1 MSKFVRSSKYR
12 HVFAG
17 NAKLEESYANLKL
30 SKNPWDSNY
39 CAVNSQFLAVCWQ
52 TGGGGAAA
60 VIPLKSTGKLQ
71 DVALFDGHSAP
82 VLDVAFS
89 PFNDYIL
96 ATASEDSTVKIWS
109 IPEEGPKAGSHQQA
123 AQELRGHGR
132 KAGSVTFNPVANNIL
147 ATSAI
152 DFKVKVWDIEAGIE
166 KCNVDGHSGII
177 QSVEWNWNGSL
188 LATFC
193 KDKKLR
199 VIDPRASQVA
209 SEVEAHAGVKGGRAT
224 WLGQKGLIFSA
235 GFNKQSERR
244 LAVWDPAKL
253 SEPLVEQAIDNAAGI
268 IMPFWDDSSSVLF
281 TAGKG
286 DGNIRFYEIVNDD
299 KVIYFLSQHGTNT
312 PQAGMCALPKTAV
325 DVSSNEIMRLYKATA
340 TQVEPVSFKVP
351 RKSDVFQDD
360 LFPDAPGSEPSL
372 TAEQW
377 ASGSNADPKLQS
389 LAPGFVKAAAPKA
402 EFKPVVQEKKVLS
415 EAELRAENEKL
426 SQRIAYLES
435 ELVKR
440 DARIKELEGK

>member
-1 MSKFVRSSKYR
+1 MSKFVRQSKFR
-12 HVFAG
+12 HVFAEPS
-17 NAKLEESYANLKL
+17 KLEHSYANLKL

-60 VIPLKSTGKLQ
+60 VLPLKTTGKLGE
-71 DVALFDGHSAP
+71 VALMEGHSAP

-109 IPEEGPKAGSHQQA
+109 IPEDGPKTTSTA

-152 DFKVKVWDIEAGIE
+152 DFKVKVWDIEQGAE
-166 KCNVDGHSGII
+166 KATIDGHAGII

-188 LATFC
+188 MATFC

-199 VIDPRASQVA
+199 VIDPRSASVA
-209 SEVEAHAGVKGGRAT
+209 SEVEAHQGVKGGRAT
-224 WLGQKGLIFSA
+224 WLGRKGLIFSA

-244 LAVWDPAKL
+244 LAVWDPAKM

-268 IMPFWDDSSSVLF
+268 VMPFWDDSSSVLF

-286 DGNIRFYEIVNDD
+286 DGNVRFYEIVNDD

-312 PQAGMCALPKTAV
+312 PQQGMCALPKASV
-325 DVSSNEIMRLYKATA
+325 DVSNNEIMRLYKATA
-340 TQVEPVSFKVP
+340 TQVEPVSFRVP

-360 LFPDAPGSEPSL
+360 LFPDCPGAAPAL
-372 TAEQW
+372 TAEEW
-377 ASGSNADPKLQS
+377 ASGKNSDPILTS

-402 EFKPVVQEKKVLS
+402 DFKPVVQEKKVLS
-415 EAELRAENEKL
+415 EADLRSENDKL
-426 SQRIAYLES
+426 AQRISFLEA

>member
-12 HVFAG
+12 HVFG
-17 NAKLEESYANLKL
+17 ENPKLTESYANLKL

-60 VIPLKSTGKLQ
+60 VIPLKSTGKLG
-71 DVALFDGHSAP
+71 DVPLVDGHSAP

-89 PFNDYIL
+89 PFNDNIL

-109 IPEEGPKAGSHQQA
+109 IPEGGLKASTQTA

-152 DFKVKVWDIEAGIE
+152 DFKVKIWDIEQGTE
-166 KCNVDGHSGII
+166 KCSLDGAHTGII
-177 QSVEWNWNGSL
+177 QSVEWNYNGSL
-188 LATFC
+188 LSTFC

-199 VIDPRASQVA
+199 VIDPRANQVTA
-209 SEVEAHAGVKGGRAT
+209 EVEAHQGVKGGRAT
-224 WLGQKGLIFSA
+224 WLGQKGWIFSA

-244 LAVWDPAKL
+244 LAVWDPAKM

-268 IMPFWDDSSSVLF
+268 IMPFWDDSSNVLF

-286 DGNIRFYEIVNDD
+286 DGNIRYYELVNDD
-299 KVIYFLSQHGTNT
+299 KFIYFLTQHSTNT
-312 PQAGMCALPKTAV
+312 PQAGMCALPKTSV
-325 DVSSNEIMRLYKATA
+325 DVNNNEIMRLYKATA
-340 TQVEPVSFKVP
+340 SLVEPISFRVP

-360 LFPDAPGSEPSL
+360 LFPDAPGSEPAL
-372 TAEQW
+372 TADAW
-377 ASGSNADPKLQS
+377 AGGANSDPKLQS
-389 LAPGFVKAAAPKA
+389 LAPGFSKPSAPKA

-415 EAELRAENEKL
+415 EADLRAENEKL
-426 SQRIAYLES
+426 TQRVAFLEA

-440 DARIKELEGK
+440 DARIKELESK

>member
-12 HVFAG
+12 HVFAE
-17 NAKLEESYANLKL
+17 NAKLDSSYANLKL

-60 VIPLKSTGKLQ
+60 VLPLSKTGKLGE
-71 DVALFDGHSAP
+71 VALVEGHSGP

-96 ATASEDSTVKIWS
+96 ATASEDSTVKIWA
-109 IPEEGPKAGSHQQA
+109 IPESGPKTTSTA

-132 KAGSVTFNPVANNIL
+132 KAGSVTFNPVANNVL

-152 DFKVKVWDIEAGIE
+152 DFKVKVWDIEQGTE
-166 KCNVDGHSGII
+166 KCSVDGHAAII
-177 QSVEWNWNGSL
+177 QSVEWNYNGSL

-199 VIDPRASQVA
+199 VIDPRSGTVTA
-209 SEVEAHAGVKGGRAT
+209 EVEAHQGVKGGRAT
-224 WLGQKGLIFSA
+224 FLGSKGLIFSA

-244 LAVWDPAKL
+244 LAIWDPAKM

-286 DGNIRFYEIVNDD
+286 DGNVRFYEIVSDD
-299 KVIYFLSQHGTNT
+299 KVIYPLSQHGTNV
-312 PQAGMCALPKTAV
+312 PQQGMCALPKSSV
-325 DVSSNEIMRLYKATA
+325 DVSNNEIMRLYKATA
-340 TQVEPVSFKVP
+340 TQVEPLSFRVP

-360 LFPDAPGSEPSL
+360 LFPDAPGAVPAL
-372 TAEQW
+372 TAEEW
-377 ASGSNADPKLQS
+377 ASGKTADPVLQS
-389 LAPGFVKAAAPKA
+389 MAPGFVKAAAPKA
-402 EFKPVVQEKKVLS
+402 DFKPVVQEKKVLS
-415 EAELRAENEKL
+415 EAELRSENEKL
-426 SQRIAYLES
+426 AQRISFLEA

>member
-1 MSKFVRSSKYR
+1 MSKFVRTSKYR
-12 HVFAG
+12 HVFAE
-17 NAKLEESYANLKL
+17 NAKLDASYANLKL

-52 TGGGGAAA
+52 TGGGGAAG
-60 VIPLKSTGKLQ
+60 VIPLKSTGKLGE
-71 DVALFDGHSAP
+71 VALCEGHSGP

-109 IPEEGPKAGSHQQA
+109 IPEDGPKTTSTA

-132 KAGSVTFNPVANNIL
+132 KAGSVTFNPVANNVL

-152 DFKVKVWDIEAGIE
+152 DFKVKVWDIEAGAE
-166 KCNVDGHSGII
+166 KCSIDGHAGII
-177 QSVEWNWNGSL
+177 QSVEWNYNGSL
-188 LATFC
+188 LSTYC

-199 VIDPRASQVA
+199 VIDPRSGQVTG
-209 SEVEAHAGVKGGRAT
+209 EVEAHQGVKGGRAT
-224 WLGQKGLIFSA
+224 WLGRKGLIFSA

-253 SEPLVEQAIDNAAGI
+253 SEPLIEQAIDNAAGI
-268 IMPFWDDSSSVLF
+268 IMPFWDDASSVLF

-286 DGNIRFYEIVNDD
+286 DGNVRFYEIVNDD

-312 PQAGMCALPKTAV
+312 PQQGMCALPKANV
-325 DVSSNEIMRLYKATA
+325 DVSNNEIMRLYKATA
-340 TQVEPVSFKVP
+340 TQVEPLSFRVP

-360 LFPDAPGSEPSL
+360 LFPDCPGSSPAMSADE
-372 TAEQW
+372 W
-377 ASGSNADPKLQS
+377 AGGKTADPILQS
-389 LAPGFVKAAAPKA
+389 MAPGFVKAAAPKA
-402 EFKPVVQEKKVLS
+402 DFKPVVQEKKVLS
-415 EAELRAENEKL
+415 ESELRSENDKL
-426 SQRIAYLES
+426 AQRISFLEA

>member
-1 MSKFVRSSKYR
+1 MSKFVRASKFR
-12 HVFAG
+12 HVFG
-17 NAKLEESYANLKL
+17 STAKLEESYANLKV

-39 CAVNSQFLAVCWQ
+39 CAVNSQFLAVCWA

-60 VIPLKSTGKLQ
+60 VIPLKNTGKLSE
-71 DVALFDGHSAP
+71 VALVEGHTAP

-109 IPEEGPKAGSHQQA
+109 IPEDGPKTTSTA

-152 DFKVKVWDIEAGIE
+152 DFKVKIWDIEQGTEKSTIE
-166 KCNVDGHSGII
+166 GHSAII
-177 QSVEWNWNGSL
+177 QSVEWNWDGSL
-188 LATFC
+188 ITTYC
-193 KDKKLR
+193 KDKKIR
-199 VIDPRASQVA
+199 VIDPRSGATTA
-209 SEVEAHAGVKGGRAT
+209 EVEAHQGVKGGRAT
-224 WLGQKGLIFSA
+224 WLGRKELIFSA

-244 LAVWDPAKL
+244 LAVWDPKKM
-253 SEPLVEQAIDNAAGI
+253 SEPLIEQAVDNAAGI

-286 DGNIRFYEIVNDD
+286 DGNVRFYEIVNDD
-299 KVIYFLSQHGTNT
+299 KVIYFLSQHGTNV
-312 PQAGMCALPKTAV
+312 PQQGMCALPKASV
-325 DVSSNEIMRLYKATA
+325 DVSSNEIMRLYKATG
-340 TQVEPVSFKVP
+340 TQVEPISFRVP

-360 LFPDAPGSEPSL
+360 LFPDCASSTPAL
-372 TAEQW
+372 TADEW
-377 ASGSNADPKLQS
+377 SSGKNAEPILQS
-389 LAPGFVKAAAPKA
+389 LAPGFVKSAAPKA

-415 EAELRAENEKL
+415 EAELRSEVDKL
-426 SQRIAYLES
+426 TSRISFLES

-440 DARIKELEGK
+440 DARIKELESK

>member
-1 MSKFVRSSKYR
+1 MSKFVRTSKYR
-12 HVFAG
+12 HVFAE
-17 NAKLEESYANLKL
+17 NAKLDASYANLKL

-52 TGGGGAAA
+52 TGGGGAAG
-60 VIPLKSTGKLQ
+60 VIPLKSTGKLAE
-71 DVALFDGHSAP
+71 VALCEGHSGP

-109 IPEEGPKAGSHQQA
+109 IPEDGPKTTQTA

-132 KAGSVTFNPVANNIL
+132 KAGSVTFNPVANNVL

-152 DFKVKVWDIEAGIE
+152 DFKVKVWDIEAGAE
-166 KCNVDGHSGII
+166 KCSVDGHAAII
-177 QSVEWNWNGSL
+177 QSVEWNYNGSL
-188 LATFC
+188 LSTYC

-199 VIDPRASQVA
+199 VIDPRSGQVTA
-209 SEVEAHAGVKGGRAT
+209 EVEAHQGVKGGRAT
-224 WLGQKGLIFSA
+224 WLGRKGLIFSA

-244 LAVWDPAKL
+244 LAVWDPAKM
-253 SEPLVEQAIDNAAGI
+253 SEPLIEQAIDNAAGI
-268 IMPFWDDSSSVLF
+268 IMPFWDDASSVLF

-286 DGNIRFYEIVNDD
+286 DGNVRFYEIVNDD
-299 KVIYFLSQHGTNT
+299 KVIYFLSQHGTNN
-312 PQAGMCALPKTAV
+312 PQQGMCALPKASV
-325 DVSSNEIMRLYKATA
+325 DVSNNEIMRLYKATA
-340 TQVEPVSFKVP
+340 TQVEPLSFRVP

-360 LFPDAPGSEPSL
+360 LFPDCPGSSPAMSASE
-372 TAEQW
+372 W
-377 ASGSNADPKLQS
+377 AGGKVADPILQS
-389 LAPGFVKAAAPKA
+389 MAPGFVKAAAPKA
-402 EFKPVVQEKKVLS
+402 DFKPVVQEKKVLS
-415 EAELRAENEKL
+415 EAELRSENDKL
-426 SQRIAYLES
+426 AQRVSFLES